1 MMVIII
7 IIVEIIIIFIDL
19 FIIKNFLIFLQVK
32 IKTEIIYQF
41 TMVLLK

>member
-32 IKTEIIYQF
+32 IKTEIILYNFSQ
-41 TMVLLK
+41 